1 MSVGVDFDFPKW
13 LARRRNQANE
23 AAREGSTYAYP
34 GEQGFRQTLSIAPP
48 VRMALEATT
57 RLWRDVARTEL
68 LGQATKVSD
77 VQYPRVFLAAKA
89 AGAALKV
96 RVPPIFA
103 APSSSIGIKVLG
115 TEDAPHLIVNLEL
128 AEKLSEQELIAGIGH
143 ELGHVQNNHILYA
156 TALHYLTHSAA
167 FFVRWA
173 VQPAILTLRA
183 WSRRAEITCDR
194 AALLAQKDLN
204 TTLAALVRIELGL
217 GKGAAFNVEEYL
229 ANPPDATKGLG
240 RFAEIFQ
247 SHPYMPKRIAAL
259 KLFADSQAFA
269 NATGQD
275 PTGKASLPAIDKQV
289 AALL

>member
-13 LARRRNQANE
+13 LAQRRNQASE

-34 GEQGFRQTLSIAPP
+34 GEQSFRQTLSIAPP

-77 VQYPRVFLAAKA
+77 EQYPRVFLAAKA

-115 TEDAPHLIVNLEL
+115 TEDAPHLIVNLDL
-128 AEKLSEQELIAGIGH
+128 AEKLDEQELIAGIAH

-194 AALLAQKDLN
+194 AALLAQKDLH
-204 TTLAALVRIELGL
+204 TTLTALVKIEML
-217 GKGAAFNVEEYL
+217 GKGPTFDVEDYL

-240 RFAEIFQ
+240 RFTEVFS
-247 SHPYMPKRIAAL
+247 SHPFMPKRIAAL

-269 NATGQD
+269 NATGKD